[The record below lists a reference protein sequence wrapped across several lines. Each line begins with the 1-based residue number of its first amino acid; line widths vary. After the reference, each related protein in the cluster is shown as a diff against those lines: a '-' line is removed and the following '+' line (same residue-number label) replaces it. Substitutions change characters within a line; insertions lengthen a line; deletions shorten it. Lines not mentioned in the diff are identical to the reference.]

1 MKKVWKW
8 VLGIVIVLLV
18 VAALVAVP
26 FAMRRFMLTNTAANS
41 LPQARGWNGGPMLRG
56 NDGQFPQYRG
66 GGNFGNRRMPMFGGG
81 PGFRRGFGMGF
92 FFFGWIL
99 RLIGLA
105 LIVLLIFGIYQLGKR
120 SGMRSVQDQAA
131 PTNTP
136 TPTQRAE
143 NELQD
148 NGTLTS

>member
-1 MKKVWKW
+1 MNKVWKW

-18 VAALVAVP
+18 VAAIVTVP

-41 LPQARGWNGGPMLRG
+41 LPQSRGWNGGPMLRG

-81 PGFRRGFGMGF
+81 PGFRRGFGIVLF
-92 FFFGWIL
+92 FFSWIL
-99 RLIGLA
+99 RLIVLA

-120 SGMRSVQDQAA
+120 SGMRSVQVQAPPMA
-131 PTNTP
+131 PPASPEVSEPQDNNTP
-136 TPTQRAE
+136 
-143 NELQD
+143 
-148 NGTLTS
+148 SV